1 MTSLLCIKRVGVL
14 PSHAKPP
21 RNAGK
26 GNRLKKKEIGI
37 GLVVGGGEEGEA
49 ELSR

>member
-1 MTSLLCIKRVGVL
+1 MSVMCMKEVGVL

-26 GNRLKKKEIGI
+26 ASRLEKKKIYI
-37 GLVVGGGEEGEA
+37 YIYIYM
-49 ELSR
+49 